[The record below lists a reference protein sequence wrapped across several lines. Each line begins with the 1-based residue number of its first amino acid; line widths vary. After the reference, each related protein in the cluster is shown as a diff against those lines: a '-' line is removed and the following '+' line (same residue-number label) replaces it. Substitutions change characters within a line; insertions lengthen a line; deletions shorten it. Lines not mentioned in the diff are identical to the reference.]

1 MTALKVLRY
10 QRPMESVLT
19 FSITQWY
26 GNSTDQ
32 QRKLEYGFVLP
43 ASKSI
48 DYDLKVRPENSGFY
62 TQ

>member
-1 MTALKVLRY
+1 
-10 QRPMESVLT
+10 MESVLT

>member
-1 MTALKVLRY
+1 MNLHHQKSSPKALLPMTAQKVLRY

-32 QRKLEYGFVLP
+32 QRKLEYGIVLP
-43 ASKSI
+43 ASKK
-48 DYDLKVRPENSGFY
+48 Y
-62 TQ
+62 

>member
-1 MTALKVLRY
+1 
-10 QRPMESVLT
+10 MESVLT

-32 QRKLEYGFVLP
+32 QRKLEYGIVLP

-48 DYDLKVRPENSGFY
+48 DYNLKVRPENSGFY